1 MVATL
6 EDSRAPTR
14 TAGPKGA
21 LLVLFG
27 FLNRRPLLDET
38 YAGWM
43 FDVYA
48 WALRNFDPVMFRN
61 ESVLV
66 TPSNRHFP
74 GTANSP
80 DEMAHLIFDRVVAY
94 AGMAHWPLKLLPPD
108 SCVLEPATEVRVIA
122 GARGSRAVAAETSS
136 ARLTLSYDPSHLNN
150 PEAMIAVFA
159 HTLAHYLGTSASEPP
174 PGGAENWPHVTEI
187 LAVFL
192 GFGLMFANTALVL
205 PRGGCCGGPVVRR
218 QAYVSQHDITYA
230 LAIFSV
236 LKGLPKQDV
245 LAHLKKSLRGHFKQ
259 ALREIKDKYEPRL
272 QEIEQYYSD

>member
-1 MVATL
+1 M
-6 EDSRAPTR
+6 
-14 TAGPKGA
+14 
-21 LLVLFG
+21 LFG
-27 FLNRRPLLDET
+27 LLDHHPLLDEA

-48 WALRNFDPVMFRN
+48 WALRNFDPVMFRD
-61 ESVLV
+61 ETFLV
-66 TPSNRHFP
+66 TPSNQHFP
-74 GTANSP
+74 GRANSP
-80 DEMAHLIFDRVVAY
+80 EEMANLIFRRVVAY

-108 SCVLEPATEVRVIA
+108 TCVLEPGTEVRVVA
-122 GARGSRAVAAETSS
+122 GTRGSRAVAADPSPAS
-136 ARLTLSYDPSHLNN
+136 LTLSYEPDYLNN

-159 HTLAHYLGTSASEPP
+159 HTLAHYLGTSATQPP

-230 LAIFSV
+230 LAIFSALKNVPQKEV
-236 LKGLPKQDV
+236 LR
-245 LAHLKKSLRGHFKQ
+245 HLKKPLRGHFKQ
-259 ALREIKDKYEPRL
+259 ALREVKGKYAPRL
-272 QEIEQYYSD
+272 KELEQYYDSRTDL